1 MVQGTVPF
9 KASNISD
16 LHKLILKGDFDF
28 PVDGVSPEVKDLI
41 RKMIVLRPDKR
52 MTIPQILSHVWV
64 CDVEKGCLGLD
75 DEDDDE

>member
-1 MVQGTVPF
+1 MVQGTFPF

-52 MTIPQILSHVWV
+52 MTIP
-64 CDVEKGCLGLD
+64 
-75 DEDDDE
+75 